1 MNDHKELTVR
11 NMISLAMKTT
21 AKTIETDDGSCMYF
35 TDAEY
40 YNFVDLLTG
49 WIGTEFPDEKAKK
62 EI

>member
-21 AKTIETDDGSCMYF
+21 AKTIETHEGACMYF
-35 TDAEY
+35 TDEEY

-49 WIGTEFPDEKAKK
+49 WISTEFSDAKK
-62 EI
+62 KEEI